1 MSDETARSGARA
13 ALEALARTLPI
24 ASFEHATDATI
35 RRGTLLGPPLP
46 PTEKRAPPERVE
58 TDAFPPTRGP
68 AARVSVGATLP
79 RLDVR
84 TPEGDETADLELVRT
99 LGEGGMGVVWLAR
112 QRALAREVAVKRIK
126 KRDDEGDAA
135 ASALLAEARATGA
148 LEHPSVV
155 PVHALGADEHGAP
168 LLVMKRVEG
177 ESLETLLRHR
187 EHPAWPPLER
197 RYGDRLGAIVEILGR
212 VADALHFAHA
222 RGIVHRDVKPENVM
236 VGAFGEVYLVDWGIA
251 LRPAEL
257 DEEEAARVAIVGTP
271 SFMAPEMVRGDATRI
286 DARTDVYLLGATLHA
301 ALTLRPRH
309 EGRTL
314 YDVLLA
320 ALVSAPEPYPPELAE
335 LGALANLATRPAKDE
350 RPRSALAF
358 REALAAFVRH
368 RGSLRLVRE
377 AEARL
382 EPLANAPP
390 ERLASPESTRSLTES
405 RFALAQALREWPE
418 SAEAA
423 QALDKTL
430 RLLIEGELHRR
441 SPEVAAA
448 LASELRAPEAGL
460 AARIASIRREIEE
473 ARRLEEAARSEE
485 RERDPKRTARQRAWI
500 AAGLIGLTAVLVVT
514 GLRSEA
520 AHAGGTRSMNEV
532 LAYDA
537 VLLAFAGSL
546 VAMFRRRLL
555 SNRLGRQTALV
566 LGTTLVLGTVSDAI
580 SAARGAEPREAGAF
594 SLLAM
599 ASVLSGAG
607 IGVDVRFLL
616 VGAAFLVGAIVA
628 GLAPALTIPA
638 IGTAAIAGSAVVLVD
653 ALRQLR
659 RS

>member
-1 MSDETARSGARA
+1 VSDETARSGARA
-13 ALEALARTLPI
+13 ALEALGRTLPI

-35 RRGTLLGPPLP
+35 RRGTLLGPAIRP
-46 PTEKRAPPERVE
+46 PAGRAPSGPVGPGRV
-58 TDAFPPTRGP
+58 PPTRGTP
-68 AARVSVGATLP
+68 GRVGVGATRPGLA
-79 RLDVR
+79 VR
-84 TPEGDETADLELVRT
+84 TPEGGEAADLELVRT

-112 QRALAREVAVKRIK
+112 QRALAREVAVKRLK
-126 KRDDEGDAA
+126 TRDDDGEAA
-135 ASALLAEARATGA
+135 ASALLSEARATGA

-177 ESLETLLRHR
+177 ESLETLLRHD
-187 EHPAWPPLER
+187 EHKAWPALER

-222 RGIVHRDVKPENVM
+222 RGIVHRDIKPENIM
-236 VGAFGEVYLVDWGIA
+236 VGEFGEVYLVDWGIA

-257 DEEEAARVAIVGTP
+257 DEEERTRVAIVGTP
-271 SFMAPEMVRGDATRI
+271 SFMAPEMVRGDATEI

-301 ALTLRPRH
+301 ALTGRPRH
-309 EGRTL
+309 EGRL
-314 YDVLLA
+314 LPEVLLA
-320 ALVSAPEPYPPELAE
+320 ALVSAPKSYPPELAE
-335 LGALANLATRPAKDE
+335 LGALANLATRPRKDE
-350 RPRSALAF
+350 RPESALVF
-358 REALAAFVRH
+358 REALTDFVRH

-382 EPLANAPP
+382 EPLEDAPR
-390 ERLASPESTRSLTES
+390 ERLATPESTRALTES
-405 RFALAQALREWPE
+405 RFALTQALREWPE

-423 QALDKTL
+423 RALDRTL

-441 SPEVAAA
+441 SPEVAES
-448 LASELRAPEAGL
+448 LASELRSPEAGL
-460 AARIASIRREIEE
+460 SARIAKVRQDIEE
-473 ARRLEEAARSEE
+473 ARRLEEAARTEE
-485 RERDPKRTARQRAWI
+485 RERDPRRTARQRAWI
-500 AAGLIGLTAVLVVT
+500 AAGLIVLTAVLVVA

-520 AHAGGTRSMNEV
+520 AHAGGTRSMGEV
-532 LAYDA
+532 LTYDA
-537 VLLAFAGSL
+537 VLLTFAGAL
-546 VAMFRRRLL
+546 VMIFRRRLF

-566 LGTTLVLGTVSDAI
+566 LGATLVLGAI
-580 SAARGAEPREAGAF
+580 PDGIRVARGAEPPEAGPY

-599 ASVLSGAG
+599 ASVLTGAG
-607 IGVDVRFLL
+607 LGVDVRFLL